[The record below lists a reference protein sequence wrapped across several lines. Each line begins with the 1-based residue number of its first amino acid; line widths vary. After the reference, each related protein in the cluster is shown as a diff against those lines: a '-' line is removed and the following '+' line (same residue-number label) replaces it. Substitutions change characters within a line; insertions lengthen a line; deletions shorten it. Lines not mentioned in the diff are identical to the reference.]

1 MIAWIAA
8 VITQRSAVRPQEY
21 KASARG
27 SHQRPESQLGRSRPP
42 IRVITGPM
50 LVIILAGMRR
60 PGGQTSGSGRPGPE

>member
-50 LVIILAGMRR
+50 LVIILAGMRTFR
-60 PGGQTSGSGRPGPE
+60 RLRLGH